1 MNEKKILLTAR
12 VVSLLFTPYYLPI
25 VGLIAL
31 FTFSY
36 LSMLPKGYQLTML
49 LIVYLSTVLFPALLL
64 HAYRL
69 YTGWTPIRFGQK
81 ERRIVPYISTIL
93 CYFLC
98 YYLML
103 VAHVPH
109 IISSIVV
116 AARAIQILCALIN
129 VWWGVSSHTAAIGGM
144 TGGLL
149 AFSLIFNFNPI
160 WWLCLLILLAGI
172 VGTSRMILRQH
183 TLAQVLAG
191 YFLGLSAAYLVI
203 LLV

>member
-1 MNEKKILLTAR
+1 MNEKNILLAAR
-12 VVSLLFTPYYLPI
+12 VVSLLFTPYYLPV

-36 LSMLPKGYQLTML
+36 LSMLPRGYQLTML
-49 LIVYLSTVLFPALLL
+49 LIVYLSTVLFPTLLL
-64 HAYRL
+64 HAYRQ
-69 YTGWTPIRFGQK
+69 YTGWSPIQFGHK
-81 ERRIVPYISTIL
+81 ERRVVPYVISIL

-109 IISSIVV
+109 V
-116 AARAIQILCALIN
+116 IN
-129 VWWGVSSHTAAIGGM
+129 SGWGVSSHTAAIGGV

-149 AFSLIFNFNPI
+149 AFSLIFNFNPV
-160 WWLCLLILLAGI
+160 WWLCVMILLAGI
-172 VGTSRMILRQH
+172 VATSRMILRQH

-191 YFLGLSAAYLVI
+191 FFLGLVTAFFII